1 MLLAIQ
7 MLDLDSNSGQCLEE
21 SYLFDDDQI
30 CSSSLEGVV
39 LLDLD
44 TNVDISS
51 NNARLNRLICTY

>member
-7 MLDLDSNSGQCLEE
+7 MLDLDSNSSQCLKKGD
-21 SYLFDDDQI
+21 LFDDDQI
-30 CSSSLEGVV
+30 CSSSLEGFV

-51 NNARLNRLICTY
+51 DDARLNR